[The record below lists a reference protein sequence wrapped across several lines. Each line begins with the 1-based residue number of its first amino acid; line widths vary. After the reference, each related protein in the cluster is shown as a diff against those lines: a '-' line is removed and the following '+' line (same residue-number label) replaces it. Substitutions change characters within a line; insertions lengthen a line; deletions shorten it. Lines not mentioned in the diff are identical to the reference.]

1 MALKTLSRTV
11 AYAGLAKD
19 AYRLKHAGDE
29 LVRSQAR
36 RHLIQRM
43 GKLRGLPQK
52 LGQMMS
58 FSQSRED
65 DDPLAAAEFASLQ
78 ESAEPLAWSEIQPVI
93 LQAWQR
99 PLDDVLAEIDPDALA
114 ASLGQVHRA
123 RTLDGRDV
131 AVKVQYPGIGDS
143 IQTDL
148 KLLGW
153 LSAPVGNLRR
163 GFDLS
168 AYRQVILD
176 DLQEE
181 LDYRREAEHQR
192 SFARWA
198 DEDPRLA
205 VPGVID
211 ELSTERVLVTDW
223 QTGDTWQQVKAEW
236 TDVEKRKL
244 ANTLLGLFLDGLF
257 GRGMM
262 HADLHPGNLR
272 FRRNIEGN
280 QDGSVQ
286 VLMYDFGCVYYP
298 ESDDRLA
305 LLRLIRATMRGD
317 EPPWPLF
324 LKLGFNKEFLEPLAD
339 KLPALCRVLFEPFC
353 VEYPYDP
360 ADWRL
365 AERVADILGDD
376 RWNFRIAGPASM
388 IFLLRAFHGLA
399 YYLEGL
405 KAPVMWHLPIRPL
418 IDRLEADMNRLDL
431 PPAEASHR
439 DFSSLAKY
447 LKIRV
452 RENGRTKVELTS
464 YAAGIDDL
472 DGLLDDDLKRR
483 IAAQQ
488 IDLSAV
494 VTQVRQRG
502 YTPGPVFQMTEGSK
516 EVAVWLQ

>member
-19 AYRLKHAGDE
+19 AYRLRRADNE
-29 LVRSQAR
+29 TVRSQAR
-36 RHLIQRM
+36 RHLIERM

-58 FSQSRED
+58 FSHSRED
-65 DDPLAAAEFASLQ
+65 KDPLAAADFAALQ
-78 ESAEPLAWSEIQPVI
+78 ESAEPLPLSQVQPVI
-93 LQAWQR
+93 EQAWQR
-99 PLDDVLAEIDPDALA
+99 PLSDVLAEIDPHAHA

-123 RTLDGRDV
+123 RTADGRDV

-163 GFDLS
+163 GFDLT

-181 LDYRREAEHQR
+181 LDYRREADHQR
-192 SFARWA
+192 RFGRWA
-198 DEDPRLA
+198 DDDPRLA
-205 VPGVID
+205 VPGVVD

-223 QTGDTWQQVKAEW
+223 QTGDTWGQVKADW
-236 TDVEKRKL
+236 TDLEKRKL
-244 ANTLLGLFLDGLF
+244 ATALLGLFLDGLF

-272 FRRNIEGN
+272 FRRLA
-280 QDGSVQ
+280 DGSAQ

-298 ESDDRLA
+298 ENDDRLA
-305 LLRLIRATMRGD
+305 LLRLIRAAMRRD

-324 LKLGFNKEFLEPLAD
+324 LKLGFDKEFLEPLAD

-365 AERVADILGDD
+365 ALRVSDILDDD

-405 KAPVMWHLPIRPL
+405 RTPVMWHRAIRPL
-418 IDRLEADMNRLDL
+418 IDRFEADMNRLDL
-431 PPAEASHR
+431 PPADERHR
-439 DFSSLAKY
+439 DFGSLAKY

-452 RENGRTKVELTS
+452 REAGRTKVELTS

-483 IAAQQ
+483 IAAQH

-494 VTQVRQRG
+494 VTQIRRRG
-502 YTPGPVFQMTEGSK
+502 YTPGPVFEMTEGNK

>member
-1 MALKTLSRTV
+1 MALKTLGRTV

-19 AYRLKHAGDE
+19 AYRLRRADNE
-29 LVRSQAR
+29 VVRSQAR
-36 RHLIQRM
+36 RHLIERM

-58 FSQSRED
+58 FSGTRED
-65 DDPLAAAEFASLQ
+65 DDPLAADDFATLQ
-78 ESAEPLAWSEIQPVI
+78 ESAEPLALGEVQPVI
-93 LQAWQR
+93 ENEWQC
-99 PLDDVLAEIDPDALA
+99 PLSDVLAHINPLAHA

-123 RTLDGRDV
+123 RTIDGRDV

-176 DLQEE
+176 DLQKE

-192 SFARWA
+192 RFANWA
-198 DEDPRLA
+198 DEDARLA
-205 VPGVID
+205 VPRVVD
-211 ELSTERVLVTDW
+211 ELSTDRVLVTEW
-223 QTGDTWQQVKAEW
+223 QSGDTWQQVKADW
-236 TDVEKRKL
+236 TDADKRKL
-244 ANTLLGLFLDGLF
+244 ARTLLGLFLDGLF

-272 FRRNIEGN
+272 FRRPH
-280 QDGSVQ
+280 GSSSSGLAQ
-286 VLMYDFGCVYYP
+286 VLMYDFGCVYFP
-298 ESDDRLA
+298 ENDDRLT

-317 EPPWPLF
+317 ESPWPLF

-339 KLPALCRVLFEPFC
+339 KLPALCRILFEPFC

-399 YYLEGL
+399 YYMEGL
-405 KAPVMWHLPIRPL
+405 QRPVMWHRAIRPL
-418 IDRLEADMNRLDL
+418 IDRFGADMNRLDL
-431 PPAEASHR
+431 PAAESHHR
-439 DFSSLAKY
+439 DFGSLAKY

-452 RENGRTKVELTS
+452 REDGRTKVELTS

-488 IDLSAV
+488 IDLSTV

-502 YTPGPVFQMTEGSK
+502 YTPGPVFELTEGNK